1 MGMDAISV
9 GGRGVSAVVRFD
21 SEDLLQSVMKEIAM
35 MLLLLG
41 CVGGAVLGFKLC
53 VVLLLI
59 VGLAANDETKA
70 TTGMMGRG
78 RAKLSL

>member
-1 MGMDAISV
+1 
-9 GGRGVSAVVRFD
+9 
-21 SEDLLQSVMKEIAM
+21 M